1 MLMAALFI
9 IVLTGKRPVGP
20 PAGEWI
26 NKLVQSFTAISLSN
40 KKQLISKHMQQHGWI
55 SKILFWVQQALQ
67 ESVGTRIIHMI
78 L

>member
-9 IVLTGKRPVGP
+9 IVLTGKSPVGP
-20 PAGEWI
+20 PAREWI

-40 KKQLISKHMQQHGWI
+40 KKELTSRHMQQHEWI

-67 ESVGTRIIHMI
+67 DSVGTRIIHVK